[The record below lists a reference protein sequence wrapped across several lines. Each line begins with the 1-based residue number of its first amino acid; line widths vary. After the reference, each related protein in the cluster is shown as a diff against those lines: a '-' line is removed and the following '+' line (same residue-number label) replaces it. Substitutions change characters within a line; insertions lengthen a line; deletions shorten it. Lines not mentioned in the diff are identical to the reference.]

1 MQHTSEQSTAENSPS
16 KEQHGVDSYRRAR
29 QSPCLMPHVIRTGK
43 VHHIIKVDN
52 PRQTESLCTW
62 TSACHGSENITLAA
76 RAYRQNRADMADSSR
91 RWALHHV
98 WLLLSLTWY
107 TRSQYLLMI
116 AIDTVSTQV
125 PIKAKMGGITILQR
139 TLTLQSTSQA
149 NTRSACQL
157 CGKCRLLAK
166 IDARTHHDSAIA
178 LQRNATRP
186 LPNKHHVR

>member
-139 TLTLQSTSQA
+139 TLTLPTHAPLVSY
-149 NTRSACQL
+149 
-157 CGKCRLLAK
+157 GKCRLLAK

-178 LQRNATRP
+178 LHRNATRP